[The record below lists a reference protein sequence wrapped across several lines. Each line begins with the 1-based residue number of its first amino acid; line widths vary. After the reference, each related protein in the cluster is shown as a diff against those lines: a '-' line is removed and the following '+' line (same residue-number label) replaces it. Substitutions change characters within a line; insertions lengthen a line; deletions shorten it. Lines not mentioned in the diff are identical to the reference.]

1 MWGLSEPGAKLL
13 DQPRLAE
20 AGLADDQRELP
31 LAAARA
37 LPAAHKD
44 VEFLGAAD
52 QRRRRARAASPA
64 AAAGAHDAVEV
75 RLLSH
80 AFQFM
85 LALVLGDEQAR
96 DLPVHAARD
105 PYFSGRGG
113 ALHTRSD
120 VGRLAEHL
128 ACGIDHDAPAL
139 QPDAGGEFRRAGPG
153 VVRVEVDE
161 RPLDR
166 ES

>member
-1 MWGLSEPGAKLL
+1 MWGLREPRAKLL
-13 DQPRLAE
+13 DQPRFAE

-37 LPAAHKD
+37 LPPARQD
-44 VEFLGAAD
+44 VEFLPAAH
-52 QRRRRARAASPA
+52 QRGRRARAASPA
-64 AAAGAHDAVEV
+64 AAAGAHDAVDL
-75 RLLSH
+75 RFLSH

-113 ALHTRSD
+113 ALHARSD
-120 VGRLAEHL
+120 VGRLAVHL
-128 ACGIDHDAPAL
+128 ACGIDHYAPAL

-153 VVRVEVDE
+153 VARV
-161 RPLDR
+161 
-166 ES
+166 